1 MSNFAKMSL
10 WSWSIMIYRL
20 PKLGHIRA
28 IFVIVISRY
37 FVIKSHISTLYP
49 DQYTLLTKHHI
60 RQILAIHQITTVTHS
75 FLTKHG
81 YYAIDQS
88 NTRVF
93 PRDIACAIRSESF
106 ISACA
111 GVDSIFLGL
120 QACTGVGVWYTNS
133 N

>member
-1 MSNFAKMSL
+1 MILINYDIPTPKIRTNQSYLCHSNFPVF
-10 WSWSIMIYRL
+10 R
-20 PKLGHIRA
+20 HQE
-28 IFVIVISRY
+28 
-37 FVIKSHISTLYP
+37 SHLYPMYP

-93 PRDIACAIRSESF
+93 PRDIACCYKNRELYFRVCRSRFNLSRTT
-106 ISACA
+106 
-111 GVDSIFLGL
+111 GL
-120 QACTGVGVWYTNS
+120 HRGMAMIY
-133 N
+133 

>member
-1 MSNFAKMSL
+1 MILINYDIPTPKIRTNQSYLCHSNFPVF
-10 WSWSIMIYRL
+10 R
-20 PKLGHIRA
+20 HQE
-28 IFVIVISRY
+28 
-37 FVIKSHISTLYP
+37 SHLYPMYP

-93 PRDIACAIRSESF
+93 PRDIACAIRNESF

-120 QACTGVGVWYTNS
+120 QACTGVWL
-133 N
+133 